1 MMGCGLRRHPSVRG
15 NVSDED
21 TAVFFSVPPSVT
33 PPHLRDGHTGRF
45 QSLVREGQGAEAG
58 GRRSLGAG
66 AGQGPRLGRKIIDS

>member
-33 PPHLRDGHTGRF
+33 PPAAFKAWYAKVKALN
-45 QSLVREGQGAEAG
+45 LEGDVLSE
-58 GRRSLGAG
+58 
-66 AGQGPRLGRKIIDS
+66 LGRDMHSKGSLP